1 MAEAEA
7 LAGGSFVRIEPGE
20 AAALLSRGEAVMLD
34 VRGLDEFAVERIPG
48 ALLAPMTELRA
59 EGLPAEGPK
68 RVILQCRSGARTY
81 RLAEA
86 LIGAGIYGE
95 VAHLEGGILAWK
107 AAGLPTIRPDPSREV
122 T

>member
-1 MAEAEA
+1 MAETES
-7 LAGGSFVRIEPGE
+7 LAGGSFMRIEPGE
-20 AAALLSRGEAVMLD
+20 AAAMLGRGEAVMLD

-48 ALLAPMTELRA
+48 AILAPMTELRP
-59 EGLPAEGPK
+59 EGLPTERPK
-68 RVILQCRSGARTY
+68 CVILQCRSGARTY

-86 LIGAGIYGE
+86 LIGAGVYGE

-107 AAGLPTIRPDPSREV
+107 AEGLPTIRPDPAREV